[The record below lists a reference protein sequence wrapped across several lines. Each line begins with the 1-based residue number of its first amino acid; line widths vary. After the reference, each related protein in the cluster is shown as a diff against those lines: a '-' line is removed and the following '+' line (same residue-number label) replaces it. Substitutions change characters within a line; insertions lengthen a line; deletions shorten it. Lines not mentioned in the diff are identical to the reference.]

1 MIHWL
6 ISKTEDRIS
15 KYHRAQKAN
24 QSGAAGNHDA
34 SAKPAGD
41 AHKRRRAPENAWKS
55 RVKAPVAEHAWE
67 TLCNSIVQEVTSH
80 SNSQTASA
88 AAELKLFFGLCS
100 MLLTDVIKASP
111 DVIMRR

>member
-1 MIHWL
+1 MVHWL

-15 KYHRAQKAN
+15 KYHHAQKAN
-24 QSGAAGNHDA
+24 QSGAAGNYDA

-67 TLCNSIVQEVTSH
+67 TLCNSIVQEVTPD
-80 SNSQTASA
+80 SNSQA
-88 AAELKLFFGLCS
+88 APIAGDLKLFIEYGPCS
-100 MLLTDVIKASP
+100 SLSSSKP
-111 DVIMRR
+111 